1 MNLNRQQFLTA
12 VERAQSLSKELK
24 QDYAE
29 LKLYTVFSRFG
40 ARSGQCDLTTD
51 LKKVVMIFP
60 EILVASVGHPAV
72 ARGYGGHG
80 KDHKNPQKERVD
92 MSYNDI
98 SRKTSLPRQL
108 RDLLFE
114 IKGAEKDGD
123 KETASKLWKQANQ
136 VEGQLLD
143 PELKLYCGDVLIL
156 SCGLRFQALEQSG
169 KTFQCLENGAYANGL
184 SRKAVCL

>member
-1 MNLNRQQFLTA
+1 
-12 VERAQSLSKELK
+12 
-24 QDYAE
+24 
-29 LKLYTVFSRFG
+29 
-40 ARSGQCDLTTD
+40 
-51 LKKVVMIFP
+51 MIFP